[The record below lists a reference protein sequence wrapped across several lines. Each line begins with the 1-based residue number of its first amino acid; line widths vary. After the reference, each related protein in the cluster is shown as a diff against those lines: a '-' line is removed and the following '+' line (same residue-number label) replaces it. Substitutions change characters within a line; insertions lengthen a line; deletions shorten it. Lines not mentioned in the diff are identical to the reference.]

1 MPLSRRALLAT
12 PPLLL
17 AARPAAPAA
26 APTVP
31 AAAALPAPAP
41 APAAG
46 VPAGLVRLIANE
58 NPYGPSERALA
69 AVRAALDEAW
79 QYPVGREATLK
90 RLIAEREGVT
100 PEQVMIGDGSGE
112 ILRVAALAWARTG
125 GGVVT
130 ARPTFDFLPSYA
142 RLLGASV
149 TEVPL
154 DAGLRHDLPAM
165 AAAVTAG
172 TALVYVCNP
181 NNPTGTLVPGPDM
194 RAFVSA
200 VSRRAPVLVDEAYL
214 DLWDDAADH
223 SCVDRVR
230 AGEPVIVTRT
240 FSKLHGL
247 AGLRIGYAIAPP
259 EIIQRLQPLRMSLL
273 NTAGIAAATASY
285 QDLDYQALSRR
296 RLQKALAITRAAL
309 ADVGWPA
316 TETRGNF
323 VFFDTGRPVGEFA
336 AALRAEGFV
345 VGRPFAP
352 YDTWCRVS
360 LGTVPQMEGF
370 AAALRRHGATRGP
383 AAA

>member
-1 MPLSRRALLAT
+1 MSLSRRALLAT
-12 PPLLL
+12 TPLLL
-17 AARPAAPAA
+17 AARP
-26 APTVP
+26 VP
-31 AAAALPAPAP
+31 AADPVATAPAV
-41 APAAG
+41 AASATAAAG
-46 VPAGLVRLIANE
+46 PVRLIANE
-58 NPYGPSERALA
+58 NPYGASERALE
-69 AVRAALDEAW
+69 AVRAALAEAW

-90 RLIAEREGVT
+90 RLIAEREGVA

-125 GGVVT
+125 GGVVA

-142 RLLGASV
+142 RLLGAPV

-154 DAGLRHDLPAM
+154 DAAMRHDLPAM
-165 AAAVTAG
+165 AAAVSAS

-181 NNPTGTLVPGPDM
+181 NNPTGTLVPGREIRP
-194 RAFVSA
+194 FVSE

-214 DLWDDAADH
+214 DLWDDAGEHTCA
-223 SCVDRVR
+223 DRVR

-247 AGLRIGYAIAPP
+247 AGLRIGYAIAPV
-259 EIIQRLQPLRMSLL
+259 EIIRRLQPLRMSLL

-296 RLQKALAITRAAL
+296 RLKEALAVTRAAL

-316 TETRGNF
+316 TDTRGNF

-336 AALRAEGFV
+336 AAMRAEGFL

-352 YDTWCRVS
+352 YETWCRVS
-360 LGTVPQMEGF
+360 IGTLPQMKGF
-370 AAALRRHGATRGP
+370 AAALRRYAARRAE